1 MKSFKTL
8 LLAAL
13 LGWHAA
19 ALSHGNLLS
28 LEPLDKIQ
36 RGVTTAA
43 QVRELLG
50 VPARHLR
57 FPARNIEALE
67 YNARSLVISITIGA
81 DGKVVDI
88 LRIQPSFP

>member
-1 MKSFKTL
+1 MKTLKTL

-13 LGWHAA
+13 LAWHAG
-19 ALSHGNLLS
+19 ALSHGNLVS
-28 LEPLDKIQ
+28 LEPLGKIQ
-36 RGVTTAA
+36 LGVTTAA

-50 VPARHLR
+50 TPARHLR

-67 YNARSLVISITIGA
+67 YDARGLNISITIGA

-88 LRIQPSFP
+88 LQIRPSFP